1 MPRLLG
7 VVQSQQG
14 ITCPKCGTHNDSD
27 ASYCRSCGADLKL
40 AAASRVQQKYCPHCG
55 RPLPSEYAATCPSCG
70 GFLTAY
76 GAQEQ
81 APPAVLQ
88 PYPVPQAQPY
98 PQTAWQGSRWGPHD
112 GTALSKIRLFGLIG
126 LIGSIIGIT
135 FTIGTSS
142 LNYFSA
148 ILSPG
153 TAVVTNAIGASLVL
167 VVILVAVAL
176 QFVSIVFG
184 RAAFRSLAGVDG
196 NFRMPLS
203 LSYAMYI
210 GLILLVA
217 GFALVIGALLTTT
230 STTALGTAEFAAIAL
245 GGFVLIG
252 AIVALIIGEVG
263 LLVGVW
269 RFGSRYNEGLFKAA
283 AILYIIPFASVV
295 APILV
300 YIAAGSVE
308 GRLRQF
314 MPPT

>member
-1 MPRLLG
+1 MPHLLG
-7 VVQSQQG
+7 LVQSQQG
-14 ITCPKCGTHNDSD
+14 ITCPKCGTLNGND
-27 ASYCRSCGADLKL
+27 ASYCKSCGVDLKL
-40 AAASRVQQKYCPHCG
+40 ATAARIQQKYCPRCG

-76 GAQEQ
+76 GMQQQ
-81 APPAVLQ
+81 APPPVAQ
-88 PYPVPQAQPY
+88 PYPTPQAQPY
-98 PQTAWQGSRWGPHD
+98 PQAAWQGGQWGAHD

-126 LIGSIIGIT
+126 LIGSMIGIA

-142 LNYFSA
+142 LSYLSA

-153 TAVVTNAIGASLVL
+153 TAAVTSAFGASIVL
-167 VVILVAVAL
+167 LVILVAVAL
-176 QFVSIVFG
+176 QFISVIFG
-184 RAAFRSLAGVDG
+184 RAAFRSLAVVDG

-203 LSYAMYI
+203 LSFAMYI
-210 GLILLVA
+210 GLILLVV
-217 GFALVIGALLTTT
+217 GFTLVIGELLTAPGTA
-230 STTALGTAEFAAIAL
+230 ALGAAEFAAIAV
-245 GGFVLIG
+245 GGLILIG

-283 AILYIIPFASVV
+283 AILYIIPFAAVV

-308 GRLRQF
+308 GRLRQYI
-314 MPPT
+314 PPT